1 MSVPLA
7 PRHDP
12 AASELRRWVAGF
24 GVVVGLVATVIMSV
38 GDPVAASG
46 VAIVGVAAVWLT
58 IDFRAGAIALIA
70 ASVLIPNGVA
80 LYFGPTLPLLT
91 FQRLML
97 VVLVL
102 AALAHTPS
110 GYLETLFTAPRIR
123 LLLAMMLVLG
133 VATALSSDPATSQ
146 REFLSERGIGLPV
159 YFAAVW
165 LAIGDEASVHRM
177 LRAFVVV
184 SAIVLVLAVVEAG
197 TGRSVVAQLQ
207 LLPAEKLDALGYH
220 AELERRAGLPRVQSV
235 FQHPLQL
242 GAYLVALIPLVV
254 VLRRHATAFWGR
266 AWYTIVFLL
275 GLCGLVF
282 TWSRGAWAALLVAV
296 LWIGRR
302 GLGRWVLFAVGVIVG
317 LLVLSQ
323 LGFLR
328 ASTLAYR
335 GWLISGVLHSLVA
348 HYGFGTGP
356 GTFARAVIVHVGGT
370 SQRAGVD
377 PLAYSLTMAIEAG
390 PIYVALLWWF
400 VLGFLRDGRRARDH
414 ALAQGRRETADILN
428 ALRVSVLA
436 NLMLSLFSSSLFG
449 MTTGFFISL
458 MLVAAIG
465 RSARFELEHAPGSRE
480 PPPRVPSVPS

>member
-1 MSVPLA
+1 LSVPLA
-7 PRHDP
+7 QRHGP
-12 AASELRRWVAGF
+12 AATELRRWIAGF
-24 GVVVGLVATVIMSV
+24 GVVVGLVATLVMGV
-38 GDPVAASG
+38 GDPMAASG
-46 VAIVGVAAVWLT
+46 VAIVGLAALWLAV
-58 IDFRAGAIALIA
+58 DFRAGAIALIA

-80 LYFGPTLPLLT
+80 LYFGPTVPLLT

-97 VVLVL
+97 VVLVV
-102 AALAHTPS
+102 AALVHTPS
-110 GYLETLFTAPRIR
+110 GYFRALFAAPRIR
-123 LLLAMMLVLG
+123 LLLATMLVLA
-133 VATALSSDPATSQ
+133 VATVLSTDPSASH
-146 REFLSERGIGLPV
+146 REFLSERGVGLPV

-165 LAIGDEASVHRM
+165 LALGDEASVHRM
-177 LRAFVVV
+177 LRAFVVAG
-184 SAIVLVLAVVEAG
+184 AIVLVLAVVEAG

-266 AWYTIVFLL
+266 AWYTIVLLL
-275 GLCGLVF
+275 GLCALVF

-296 LWIGRR
+296 LLVGRR
-302 GLGRWVLFAVGVIVG
+302 GLGRWVLFAAGGAAG

-335 GWLISGVLHSLVA
+335 RWLISGVLHTLVA

-370 SQRAGVD
+370 SQHAGVD

-390 PIYVALLWWF
+390 PIFVALLWWF
-400 VLGFLRDGRRARDH
+400 VLGFLRDGSRARDH
-414 ALAQGRRETADILN
+414 ALVRGRADTADMLN
-428 ALRVSVLA
+428 ALRVGVLA

-465 RSARFELEHAPGSRE
+465 RSARFELEQAPGAAES
-480 PPPRVPSVPS
+480 PPRVTSPPQ